1 MDRRITDR
9 IMALLLVLSLL
20 FACGCTHNPAESDL
34 EAPIRFYY
42 KVTDEGYGTTCSAID
57 FELYDAEGHETMYGQ
72 ILDAYFL
79 GPQQDG
85 LVAPFPK
92 ATSLRVAWLDGET
105 MHIDLSDSFGTLSG
119 IDLTLACSCITMT
132 CLQFPGVETVTIRS
146 LGKLLDGKDTIT
158 MSADSLILED
168 LGPVSTTSS
177 YQLYFSDTDNR
188 YLIAEELQLDLSQE
202 ELPRYLL
209 DCLLQGP
216 EGSGLAQTVPLNTV
230 VRELGITDGVCNVD
244 LSAEFLRNSPKT
256 ELARRMTILSLTNTL
271 TQLEGIESLVLYVDG
286 ERLSSYGAMDLTA
299 PLTFEAAAVGPARI
313 SLNELDADLYL
324 YTGEGELLSRIPTRV
339 RQSADKLVAE
349 QVLDA
354 LLDKE
359 EQNGYRTY
367 IPEGT
372 GVVDVYLERK
382 TCVVVLT
389 PEFLGAERSLEK
401 AARVICSTI
410 MATDEY
416 KAVKIQVEGIPDE
429 LLPEYLTQPMVWDS
443 SWLYEDELP

>member
-1 MDRRITDR
+1 MAGR
-9 IMALLLVLSLL
+9 IMNRIVVFLLMLSV
-20 FACGCTHNPAESDL
+20 FFVGGCVRNPAESDM

-42 KVTDEGYGTTCSAID
+42 KVTDEGYGTVGRAID
-57 FELYDAEGHETMYGQ
+57 FELYDAEGHEDDFDR

-79 GPQQDG
+79 GPQQEG

-92 ATSLRVAWLDGET
+92 ATNLRVAWLDGET
-105 MHIDLSDSFGTLSG
+105 MHIDLSDSFGALSG

-158 MSADSLILED
+158 MRADSLILDD

-216 EGSGLAQTVPLNTV
+216 QGSGLAQTVPLNTV

-256 ELARRMTILSLTNTL
+256 ELARRMTILSLTNTM
-271 TQLEGIESLVLYVDG
+271 TQLEGIDSLVLYVDG
-286 ERLSSYGAMDLTA
+286 KRLSSYGSMDLTA
-299 PLTFEAAAVGPARI
+299 PLTFEAAAVGPARTG
-313 SLNELDADLYL
+313 LNELDADLYL

-339 RQSADKLVAE
+339 RQSADKLVAQ

-354 LLDKE
+354 LLSRE

-367 IPEGT
+367 IPVGT
-372 GVVDVYLERK
+372 GIVDVYLERK
-382 TCVVVLT
+382 TCVVVLS
-389 PEFLGAERSLEK
+389 PEFLDADQSMEK
-401 AARVICSTI
+401 ATRVICATI
-410 MATDEY
+410 MATGEY
-416 KAVKIQVEGIPDE
+416 KAVRIQIEGIPDE
-429 LLPEYLTQPMVWDS
+429 LLPEFMSQPMVWDS
-443 SWLYEDELP
+443 SWIYGGELP